1 VQESVQQGPVSAE
14 VARPLPRTV
23 IVSPFS
29 PLRDGTAK
37 YADQLVA
44 SLQEQRP
51 VLPIGLPGSA
61 TSVVR
66 RLDGGLRPLRLLVLT
81 ARGDELWLMWHPQ
94 YFISGRAWS
103 RIGSYL
109 SLGIVLR
116 ARHGGINVQV
126 ADMPFVPAAR
136 PPRSAV
142 RRAEEMARRW
152 FWRSAARLVFH
163 SEWEREQI
171 FSRFGPLPATVEMVV
186 HGSSYRPYVEVS
198 QAEARRRIGLHPTP
212 TLFLCIGFIGHA
224 KGFDRALEAFARVQ
238 PTDAELHLVG
248 SVPYETDDAHRYV
261 EALRQRVAEVPG
273 AHLKV
278 AWVDDEEFDLWVQA
292 ADVVLA
298 PYRVAASSGV
308 IGRAKIHGRRV
319 IASRVGGLP
328 EQLGEGDAVVGGD
341 AELAEAMA
349 SVAPPLTTRAQ
360 R

>member
-1 VQESVQQGPVSAE
+1 MQESVQQGPVSAE

-66 RLDGGLRPLRLLVLT
+66 RLDGGLRPLRLLLLT
-81 ARGDELWLMWHPQ
+81 TRRDELWLMWHPQ

-116 ARHGGINVQV
+116 ARHGGVNVQV

-136 PPRSAV
+136 LPRSAV
-142 RRAEEMARRW
+142 RRAEEMARRS

-171 FSRFGPLPATVEMVV
+171 LSRFGPLSATVEMVV

-198 QAEARRRIGLHPTP
+198 RVEARRRLELHPSA

-224 KGFDRALEAFARVQ
+224 KGFDRALEAFARAR
-238 PTDAELHLVG
+238 PADCELHIVG
-248 SVPYETDDAHRYV
+248 SVPYGTDDTHRYV
-261 EALRQRVAEVPG
+261 AALRERVAEVPD

-278 AWVDDEEFDLWVQA
+278 AWVEDEEFDLWLQA
-292 ADVVLA
+292 SDVVLA
-298 PYRVAASSGV
+298 PYRIAATSGV
-308 IGRAKIHGRRV
+308 VGRARLHGRRV
-319 IASRVGGLP
+319 IASHVGGLP
-328 EQLGEGDAVVGGD
+328 EQLGADDLVVD
-341 AELAEAMA
+341 SDEELAQALAAYDQAGE
-349 SVAPPLTTRAQ
+349 
-360 R
+360 